1 MDSTEL
7 KAFLTTLAEM
17 RGVSHFGWAPL
28 EKPFSFDLYR
38 EWIARGAHGEM
49 NYLED
54 SLPIKERPQTHYP
67 FARSALIF
75 AFPYSPHPRGP
86 VPLKGPRVAKY
97 AHGKDYHHWLKGE
110 LNRLIDDLRAKYPG
124 VEFQAVTDTAPIM
137 ERDIA
142 ARAGLGWVG
151 KNTCVIHPKKGSLFL
166 LGEILCSAEL
176 APSNEEMRDFCGK
189 CNRCIEICPT
199 QAITSPRHLDARLC
213 ISYWTVESRQIPS
226 PELRGKFGD
235 WFFGCD
241 ACQDVCPWNRKF
253 FGELPLENPLT
264 LDGGGLAELENELRW
279 ILESSGNQID
289 KRFKGTPMA
298 RAGSFGLRRNALIVV
313 ANRQM
318 SSLRDL
324 AEKWTTDERLG
335 ELARWSLAKLGS
347 EI

>member
-1 MDSTEL
+1 MDSAEL

-28 EKPFSFDLYR
+28 SKPFSFDLYR
-38 EWIARGAHGEM
+38 EWIARGEHGEM
-49 NYLED
+49 SYLEE
-54 SLPIKERPQTHYP
+54 SLPIKEQPRSHYP
-67 FARSALIF
+67 FAHSALIF
-75 AFPYSPHPRGP
+75 AFPYLPHPRGP
-86 VPLKGPRVAKY
+86 APLNGPRVAKY
-97 AHGKDYHHWLKGE
+97 ADGKDYHHWLKGE
-110 LNRLIDDLRAKYPG
+110 LDRLIEALRERWPG

-176 APSNEEMRDFCGK
+176 APSADEMQDFCGK

-199 QAITSPRHLDARLC
+199 QAITAPRHLDARLC
-213 ISYWTVESRQIPS
+213 ISYWTVESRQIPP

-253 FGELPLENPLT
+253 YGDLPLENPLSLT
-264 LDGGGLAELENELRW
+264 DTGLEALTTELRW
-279 ILESSGNQID
+279 ILTSSGNQID

-298 RAGSFGLRRNALIVV
+298 RAGSFGLRRNALIVA
-313 ANRQM
+313 ANRQLTG
-318 SSLRDL
+318 LRTEV
-324 AEKWTTDERLG
+324 EKWIRDERLG
-335 ELARWSLAKLGS
+335 ELARWAVQKMNA
-347 EI
+347 E